1 MFHSNRPK
9 LSVPYTP
16 FDIIIECLS
25 MAMIVYIWTHL
36 IVVFGELPDRVPSHF
51 NAAGEADGFSSK
63 AFLFFIP
70 ILTTAMYIG
79 LFALT
84 RYPHLHNYMVT
95 ITEENAPKQYRF
107 GVTVLRVV
115 NFLCVLMFAYINYH
129 ILAGA
134 ASNESSLGIGFLF
147 TVLGGSILLPIVI
160 IIYQNKIK

>member
-115 NFLCVLMFAYINYH
+115 NFLCVLFDR
-129 ILAGA
+129 
-134 ASNESSLGIGFLF
+134 LF
-147 TVLGGSILLPIVI
+147 NLLS
-160 IIYQNKIK
+160 